1 LTVRAP
7 HAQTRRSTRRPDS
20 TLTLST
26 SSQVWHHTGWKQ
38 LASLRKKL
46 ESLKELRDLVRSLGR
61 GGGKGPIRR
70 APQQIFQTVGI

>member
-1 LTVRAP
+1 MSRKGPQKLT
-7 HAQTRRSTRRPDS
+7 SISCLNSS

>member
-1 LTVRAP
+1 M
-7 HAQTRRSTRRPDS
+7 TRHRRCVFDCSRPARPDS